1 MLVLK
6 SIGKVLGEIIGGT
19 LFMCLALVVF
29 FVAMIVFGLALN
41 GIDWLI
47 GAALGGSW
55 AAFKA
60 WFAGAAIYIL
70 GGIAVIGIIALFVLE
85 VKGEYDKMKA
95 AKEGRA

>member
-1 MLVLK
+1 MLILK

-19 LFMCLALVVF
+19 LFMCLALAAF

-47 GAALGGSW
+47 GAVLGGNW

-60 WFAGAAIYIL
+60 WFAGAAIYLLCGLTVL
-70 GGIAVIGIIALFVLE
+70 GVIALFIVE
-85 VKGEYDKMKA
+85 VRGEYLKMKA
-95 AKEGRA
+95 AKEGRV

>member
-19 LFMCLALVVF
+19 LFMCLALVAF

-47 GAALGGSW
+47 GAILGGGW

-60 WFAGAAIYIL
+60 WFAGAAIYL
-70 GGIAVIGIIALFVLE
+70 LCGLAVLGIIALFVIE

-95 AKEGRA
+95 AKEARV

>member
-6 SIGKVLGEIIGGT
+6 SIGKVLGEVIGGT
-19 LFMCLALVVF
+19 LFMCLALAAF

-60 WFAGAAIYIL
+60 WFAGAAIYL
-70 GGIAVIGIIALFVLE
+70 LCGLVVLGIIALFVIE
-85 VKGEYDKMKA
+85 VRGEYLRMKA
-95 AKEGRA
+95 AKEGRE

>member
-19 LFMCLALVVF
+19 LFLCLVLAAFLAAVF
-29 FVAMIVFGLALN
+29 VFGFAVD

-47 GAALGGSW
+47 GAVFGGGW

-60 WFAGAAIYIL
+60 WFAGAAIYLICGL
-70 GGIAVIGIIALFVLE
+70 AVLGIIALFIIE
-85 VKGEYDKMKA
+85 VRGEYLKMKA
-95 AKEGRA
+95 VNEGRA

>member
-1 MLVLK
+1 
-6 SIGKVLGEIIGGT
+6 
-19 LFMCLALVVF
+19 MCLALAAF

-60 WFAGAAIYIL
+60 WFAGAAIYLI
-70 GGIAVIGIIALFVLE
+70 GGLAVLGIIALFVIE
-85 VKGEYDKMKA
+85 VRGEYLKMKA
-95 AKEGRA
+95 TKEGRT

>member
-19 LFMCLALVVF
+19 LFMCLALAAF
-29 FVAMIVFGLALN
+29 IVAVIVFGLALN

-47 GAALGGSW
+47 GAVLGGSW
-55 AAFKA
+55 VAFKT
-60 WFAGAAIYIL
+60 WFAGAAIYLL
-70 GGIAVIGIIALFVLE
+70 GGLAVLGIIALFIIE

-95 AKEGRA
+95 AKEAGV

>member
-6 SIGKVLGEIIGGT
+6 SIGKVLGEVIGGT
-19 LFMCLALVVF
+19 LFMCLALAAF
-29 FVAMIVFGLALN
+29 FAAMIVFGLALN

-60 WFAGAAIYIL
+60 WFAGAAIYLI
-70 GGIAVIGIIALFVLE
+70 GGLAVLGIIALFVIE
-85 VKGEYDKMKA
+85 VREEYLKMKA
-95 AKEGRA
+95 TKEGRT